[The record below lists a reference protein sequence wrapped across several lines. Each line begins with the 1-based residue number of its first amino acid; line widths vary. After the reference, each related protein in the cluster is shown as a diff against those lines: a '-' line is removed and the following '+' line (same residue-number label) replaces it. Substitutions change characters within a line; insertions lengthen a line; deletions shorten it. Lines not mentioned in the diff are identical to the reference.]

1 MSWPAIVVAV
11 ASAKGTPM
19 KRGEK
24 AQYSARWWKESQPHG
39 LATARRLESALH
51 DYESAKH
58 TLETHPTPTA
68 VKAARAELASVETA
82 VKAVVAEAARH
93 KEPEMSATVDAL
105 RKLDAEAEQEWIAS
119 KLENEADDDDNS
131 PFSADNYH
139 TYLLKM
145 LRRLRTVPM
154 NFALVIGH
162 TTPDHRLAL
171 HRVSGP
177 MALGHKLVQETG
189 IHLMTFGKAIAD
201 EDRPQTILLTIEGR
215 QLPAIKKKLERMLRI
230 NRPLPFRRIALFAGG
245 AEVADIDDENDH
257 EIDLDF
263 DEDPAGMHVAELREE
278 IERIRP
284 RLSAAMLESAE
295 KRTIIMS
302 EVQRFVARLKAGDLS
317 GARAGIVALH
327 AMIPG
332 EGFTVTRPEAVEAR
346 R

>member
-1 MSWPAIVVAV
+1 
-11 ASAKGTPM
+11 M

-24 AQYSARWWKESQPHG
+24 AQYSARWWKESQPRG

-58 TLETHPTPTA
+58 GLETRATPPA
-68 VKAARAELASVETA
+68 IKAARAELASVETA
-82 VKAVVAEAARH
+82 VKAVIAEAARH
-93 KEPEMSATVDAL
+93 KDPEMSATVEAL
-105 RKLDAEAEQEWIAS
+105 RRLDAEAEQEWIAS

-131 PFSADNYH
+131 PFSSNNYH
-139 TYLLKM
+139 TYLLRM

-154 NFALVIGH
+154 HFALVIGH
-162 TTPDHRLAL
+162 STQDHRLAL
-171 HRVSGP
+171 HRVTGP

-189 IHLMTFGKAIAD
+189 IHLMTFGTASAD

-230 NRPLPFRRIALFAGG
+230 NRPLPFRRIVLFAGG

-263 DEDPAGMHVAELREE
+263 DEDPAGMHEAELREE

-284 RLSAAMLESAE
+284 RLSTAMLESAE

-302 EVQRFVARLKAGDLS
+302 EVQRFVSRLKAGDLP
-317 GARAGIVALH
+317 GARAGMVALH

-332 EGFTVTRPEAVEAR
+332 EGFTETRPEETDAR